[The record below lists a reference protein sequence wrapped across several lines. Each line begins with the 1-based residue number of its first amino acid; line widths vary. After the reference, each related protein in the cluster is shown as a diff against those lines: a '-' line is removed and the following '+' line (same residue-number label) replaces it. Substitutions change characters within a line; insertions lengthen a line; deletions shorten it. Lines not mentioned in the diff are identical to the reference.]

1 MNDMSPII
9 APKSNQ
15 LTSDDLLAG
24 DRIITITEVSINPG
38 SEQPCQIR
46 FEGDQGKPWFPCK
59 SMARVLV
66 KAWGPDAKQYVGK
79 SVHLFRDPTVT
90 WAGMAVGGIRI
101 RALSHIDSAFDMAL
115 TATRGKKA
123 MARFLPLKAEV
134 KPIPPK
140 GRQTAE
146 EWADAHV
153 AAIEAAETIEALDAI
168 VAKGERPMT
177 KLESDKPDL
186 FAKVQAAMTA
196 RREALTV
203 TDMALV
209 TGTDDFG
216 DDDDDSDGWEG

>member
-24 DRIITITEVSINPG
+24 DRIITITEVNINPG
-38 SEQPCQIR
+38 TEQPCQIR
-46 FEGDQGKPWFPCK
+46 FDGDQGKPWYPCK
-59 SMARVLV
+59 TMARVLV

-79 SVHLFRDPTVT
+79 SVQLFRDPTVT

-101 RALSHIDSAFDMAL
+101 RALSHIDAAFDMAL

-134 KPIPPK
+134 REIPK

-146 EWADAHV
+146 DWVEEHIGAVEV
-153 AAIEAAETIEALDAI
+153 AASPDSLDSLI
-168 VAKGERPMT
+168 AKGEKAMG
-177 KLESDKPDL
+177 KLEATKPEL
-186 FAKVQAAMTA
+186 WSRVMNAYAVKRAELEEPSFAE
-196 RREALTV
+196 EA
-203 TDMALV
+203 TD
-209 TGTDDFG
+209 
-216 DDDDDSDGWEG
+216 

>member
-1 MNDMSPII
+1 MNDMTPII

-38 SEQPCQIR
+38 TEQPCQIR

-59 SMARVLV
+59 TMARVLV

-79 SVHLFRDPTVT
+79 SVQLFRDPTVT

-101 RALSHIDSAFDMAL
+101 RALSHIDAAFDMAL

-134 KPIPPK
+134 TPMTRQ
-140 GRQTAE
+140 RQTAE
-146 EWADAHV
+146 QWAQDHI
-153 AAIEAAETIEALDAI
+153 AAAQNAESLDALSDLI
-168 VAKGERPMT
+168 GKGARPMG
-177 KLESDKPDL
+177 KLESEKPEL
-186 FAKVQAAMTA
+186 WREVNQAYATRRAQLEAPGKPIEQSGEAFTA
-196 RREALTV
+196 DEP
-203 TDMALV
+203 TD
-209 TGTDDFG
+209 
-216 DDDDDSDGWEG
+216 WEN

>member
-1 MNDMSPII
+1 MTDMSPII

-38 SEQPCQIR
+38 IEQPCQIR
-46 FEGDQGKPWFPCK
+46 FDGDQGKPWFPCK
-59 SMARVLV
+59 TMARVLV

-79 SVHLFRDPTVT
+79 SVQLFRDPTVT

-101 RALSHIDSAFDMAL
+101 RALSHIDAAFDMAL

-134 KPIPPK
+134 RNMPK

-146 EWADAHV
+146 QWASEHIGAVQV
-153 AAIEAAETIEALDAI
+153 AASIDSLSSLM
-168 VAKGERPMT
+168 VKGEKPMA
-177 KLESDKPDL
+177 KLETDKPDL
-186 FAKVQAAMTA
+186 WNEVNAAYAA
-196 RREALTV
+196 RRAQLEQEGKPAADMGEGF
-203 TDMALV
+203 TDS
-209 TGTDDFG
+209 GE
-216 DDDDDSDGWEG
+216 WEE